1 MATTPEGKVK
11 DAIKK
16 HIKLAYPEAVIYMP
30 AASRFG
36 RAGVSDIL
44 ACINGRFIAIE
55 VKAGTKATALQELFI
70 LNVQKA
76 GGLGAVCYGVED
88 VKKLLEGL

>member
-16 HIKLAYPEAVIYMP
+16 YLKQAYPEAVVYMP

-44 ACINGRFIAIE
+44 ACVKGRFVAIE
-55 VKAGTKATALQELFI
+55 VKADTKATALQELFI
-70 LNVQKA
+70 NNIKKA
-76 GGLGAVCYGVED
+76 GGIGAVCYNVED
-88 VKKLLEGL
+88 VVELLKEL